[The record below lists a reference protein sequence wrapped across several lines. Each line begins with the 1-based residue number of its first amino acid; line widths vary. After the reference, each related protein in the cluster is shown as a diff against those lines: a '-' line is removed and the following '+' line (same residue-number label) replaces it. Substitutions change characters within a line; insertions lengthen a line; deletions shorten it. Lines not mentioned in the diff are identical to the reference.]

1 MCVGVV
7 RDGMPLQTAVKSKAS
22 EQVAAK
28 HHTLQVARDTLVQV
42 VLGEE
47 KASSA
52 AAGAKTD

>member
-1 MCVGVV
+1 MCVV
-7 RDGMPLQTAVKSKAS
+7 RDGISQTAFKSKES

-28 HHTLQVARDTLVQV
+28 HQTLQVARDTRVQV

-52 AAGAKTD
+52 SAGAKTD

>member
-1 MCVGVV
+1 MYVV
-7 RDGMPLQTAVKSKAS
+7 RDGIPLQTAVKSKAS

-28 HHTLQVARDTLVQV
+28 HHPLQVARRDTLVQV